1 MHQTVQEILNLYNPA
16 DPLEKASTIPA
27 PWYRD
32 ARIADLERATVFSGT
47 WQVAGR
53 LDQVR

>member
-1 MHQTVQEILNLYNPA
+1 MSQSVREILNLYNPA

-32 ARIADLERATVFSGT
+32 PRIHELELAAVFGRS

-53 LDQVR
+53 LEQ